1 MKARTASAQR
11 VARHYQ
17 NHRNPDHGQGD
28 WDDGPTTRGFL
39 EAEDHLESLANSAR
53 GPYERYYLQ
62 QLADLRAGKLS
73 VSEAL
78 LEN

>member
-1 MKARTASAQR
+1 
-11 VARHYQ
+11 
-17 NHRNPDHGQGD
+17 
-28 WDDGPTTRGFL
+28 L